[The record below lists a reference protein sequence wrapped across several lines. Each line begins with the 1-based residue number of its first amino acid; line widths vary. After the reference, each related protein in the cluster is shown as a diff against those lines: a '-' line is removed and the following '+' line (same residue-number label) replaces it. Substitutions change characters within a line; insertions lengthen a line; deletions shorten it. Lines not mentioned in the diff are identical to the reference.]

1 MGLTNEDLSEDSRST
16 STFILEK
23 EEELRFEVESN
34 STDVHLELIDG
45 TAEIFG
51 SPIVKEK

>member
-1 MGLTNEDLSEDSRST
+1 MGLSNEEVSEDSRNT
-16 STFILEK
+16 STFVLEK

-34 STDVHLELIDG
+34 STEVHLQLIDG